1 MSKKPQKQLHQARS
15 IAMRERLLS
24 AALDVIYEM
33 GCQGATTQSIAER
46 AKVSRGA
53 LLYHFPARE
62 DLIIAAM
69 EELLEDGIKRIKA
82 TADDVKN
89 RKIDLNSFVDFL
101 WELFSGKFFY
111 LSLENVTAARIDETL
126 RRRLI
131 PVIKRFHEALDEI
144 WMEFHTSESLGPDQA
159 PVILNLTLCLFR
171 GMGVQTVLRSD
182 PEYYANLL
190 HAWKTILFKI
200 VETRG
205 PHDATST
212 LDAASA
218 SQ

>member
-1 MSKKPQKQLHQARS
+1 MKQKQLQQARS

-46 AKVSRGA
+46 AEVSRGA

-69 EELLEDGIKRIKA
+69 EELLEDGIRRIKA
-82 TADDVKN
+82 TADDVKTQ
-89 RKIDLNSFVDFL
+89 KIDLESFVDFL

-111 LSLENVTAARIDETL
+111 LSLENVTAARIDKNL

-131 PVIKRFHEALDEI
+131 PVIKRFHDALDEI
-144 WMEFHTSESLGPDQA
+144 WIEFHASGYLGPHQA
-159 PVILNLTLCLFR
+159 RVILNLTVCLFR

-182 PEYYANLL
+182 PEYYAELL
-190 HAWKTILFKI
+190 DAWKMILLQI
-200 VETRG
+200 VQKPSATRRQG
-205 PHDATST
+205 
-212 LDAASA
+212 
-218 SQ
+218 